1 MSCKC
6 SGAYLE
12 AATGWPIP
20 SIYLTRINLYAR
32 DKRVLGLY
40 LAKFSE
46 LACRDNGMMVVGEKS
61 QNGAEKAPRGD
72 T

>member
-1 MSCKC
+1 MGRIQGMSCKC
-6 SGAYLE
+6 LGAYLE

-20 SIYLTRINLYAR
+20 SIYLTRIDLYAR

-46 LACRDNGMMVVGEKS
+46 LAW
-61 QNGAEKAPRGD
+61 
-72 T
+72 

>member
-1 MSCKC
+1 MKAASLRAEYDLDD
-6 SGAYLE
+6 SNPGRRFFYLK

-20 SIYLTRINLYAR
+20 SIYLTRIDLYAR

-46 LACRDNGMMVVGEKS
+46 LAW
-61 QNGAEKAPRGD
+61 
-72 T
+72 